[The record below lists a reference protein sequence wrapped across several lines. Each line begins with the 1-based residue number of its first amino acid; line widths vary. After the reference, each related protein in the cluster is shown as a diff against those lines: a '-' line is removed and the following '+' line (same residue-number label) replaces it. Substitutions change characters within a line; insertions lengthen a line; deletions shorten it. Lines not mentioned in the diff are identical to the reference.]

1 MARKKSILGQGLS
14 RVVAA
19 TPSELMCALLSTV
32 KTPEDD
38 LIHPPDVSECLDSD
52 QAMTRLISFLE
63 SRDRDV
69 LRELEIIC
77 VSILE
82 LAEGKGETSLKTV
95 AAKRL
100 LNVEYE
106 EFEHQPDALCR
117 SIWIYIRLRSVFHDA
132 ESFHAV
138 RRYRDVRSMYAQF
151 EIDLEGILDLKV
163 DQIDTASLCRRLE
176 AKLELRAKSSAS
188 ILELPKTEHYP
199 RSIMVALRHPG
210 TLSSIQDHRN
220 DGGWRTYYFR
230 PSEEVVLVYTP
241 KLRLIEVCSES
252 YSVRDVVANL
262 FAGTVLKQ
270 DLSKKPLARRFFNLE
285 RFRHSFGLD
294 LPDFDDVEIDW
305 AAVVEAEMLLG
316 NWSRKLNVKV
326 TKDQVIEQV
335 FRQYLRS
342 SSQLVRS
349 FGLSRVA
356 IAVGYTW
363 RSNGKSG
370 TLRLSISGGNSSNV
384 QSQRDPALRDLGF
397 RLLSHWRLMDE
408 LATLTEEEKA
418 KWFALLLKLY
428 DLPGSEVSGA
438 FIVAEG
444 ADPATLLKAGYIEK
458 KRRQSLVLVDDGDSV
473 SEAELKTGQ
482 EAGMAILQG
491 GFGEDQGPVPDKD
504 AVVYR
509 IDRTWLAETVLKT
522 VQKFVPAGK
531 IKLESDDFASI
542 GYIEIKGKSVPTYLA
557 CNLCDPKVIDRLDIE
572 LRQRQGGEPGLV
584 FSAGQAS
591 PRYLGSNV
599 VVPLIDVV
607 GVEDGVLLLDQ
618 ASLAAKFDASRTL
631 VANTQV
637 ARVKRHQDQSGTLIL
652 PGDDPLPLEGANQLT
667 VFERLCQSAR
677 DGTKQLRTKA
687 IMEGMSS
694 DNPRQLFN
702 NKRWE
707 FIYGRYISHGSSNRF
722 WRLGP
727 KAD

>member
-1 MARKKSILGQGLS
+1 MARKKSIFGQGLN
-14 RVVAA
+14 RVVES
-19 TPSELMCALLSTV
+19 TPPELMCELLSTV
-32 KTPEDD
+32 KTPEGD
-38 LIHPPDVSECLDSD
+38 LIDPPDISGSVDSD
-52 QAMTRLISFLE
+52 QARKRLVSFLE

-69 LRELEIIC
+69 LRELELIC

-95 AAKRL
+95 AGKRL

-106 EFEHQPDALCR
+106 EFEDQPDPLCR
-117 SIWIYIRLRSVFHDA
+117 SIWIYIRMRPVFHDA

-138 RRYRDVRSMYAQF
+138 RRYRDLRTMHARF
-151 EIDLEGILDLKV
+151 EIDLEEILDLNV
-163 DQIDTASLCRRLE
+163 DQVDTALLCRRLE
-176 AKLELRAKSSAS
+176 AQLELRAKSSAS

-210 TLSSIQDHRN
+210 TLSSIQDHRK

-270 DLSKKPLARRFFNLE
+270 DLSKKPLTRRFFNLE
-285 RFRHSFGLD
+285 RFRHSFDLD

-305 AAVVEAEMLLG
+305 AAVVEAEMPLG

-326 TKDQVIEQV
+326 TKDQDIEQV
-335 FRQYLRS
+335 FKHYLRS

-349 FGLSRVA
+349 FGFSRVA
-356 IAVGYTW
+356 IAVGYTR
-363 RSNGKSG
+363 RSNAKSG

-384 QSQRDPALRDLGF
+384 QSQRDLTLRDLGF

-418 KWFALLLKLY
+418 KWFAFLLKLY

-438 FIVAEG
+438 FIAAEG

-458 KRRQSLVLVDDGDSV
+458 KHRQSLVLVDDGEGV

-482 EAGMAILQG
+482 VAGIAILEG
-491 GFGEDQGPVPDKD
+491 GFGEDRGPIPDKD
-504 AVVYR
+504 AIVYR
-509 IDRTWLAETVLKT
+509 IDRTWLVEDVLKT
-522 VQKFVPAGK
+522 VLKLVTSGK
-531 IKLESDDFASI
+531 IKIESDDFASI
-542 GYIEIKGKSVPTYLA
+542 GYLEIKGRKVPTYFA
-557 CNLCDPKVIDRLDIE
+557 RNLCDPKVVDRLDVE
-572 LRQRQGGEPGLV
+572 LRQRQSGGPGLV
-584 FSAGQAS
+584 FSAGEAS
-591 PRYLGSNV
+591 PRYLGANA

-618 ASLAAKFDASRTL
+618 VSLAAKFDASRTL

-637 ARVKRHQDQSGTLIL
+637 ARVERHQDQSGTLIL

-667 VFERLCQSAR
+667 VFERLCQSAK

-727 KAD
+727 KTD